1 MSTIKSTSQ
10 CNQENVLCE
19 MSALMTAFS
28 TDTSTRPEF
37 DEKLNEICT
46 KYNHPFG
53 TVTKTKRGAYRGG
66 AYHGGQQMEF
76 YEEVQY
82 QACRFCGAS
91 LEKLK
96 L

>member
-1 MSTIKSTSQ
+1 MSTIKSTPE

-28 TDTSTRPEF
+28 TDTSTRPQF

-53 TVTKTKRGAYRGG
+53 TVTKTRRGAYRGG
-66 AYHGGQQMEF
+66 GRYGGMYMES
-76 YEEVQY
+76 YEQVQY